1 MRRLAILLLLLGAM
15 QYVLP
20 LRADVAGT
28 RALMTFGFLILAA
41 VTVGEL
47 AKSVRLPKI
56 VGYLVAGLI
65 FGPHVTGVFDAQA
78 GADLGGISSLPI
90 ALIAFL
96 AGAELQWKE
105 VRDRGKV
112 MLGMLATEL
121 GMSLLAITLTILLLR
136 GLIPAIPGPLD
147 EAFVVALLVA
157 SVLVVHSPAVT
168 LAMLSET
175 QAKGDVART
184 TLGIVLVADVVVVL
198 LFTGTLGLARA
209 VTGVTGVGGPSIGPI
224 AWEIFGAV
232 LLGGILGGLV
242 SLYLRWQTGELFIF
256 AIAVALFG
264 GELARAAH
272 VETLL
277 MLLTA
282 GFVTE
287 NISGGRGHVLRHA
300 MERSAAPLFVVF
312 FALAG
317 AKIVPAQVASLAVVA
332 VPVVLARL
340 AGIRLGARLGA
351 RWAGASQA
359 VHDHAWKGLVSQ
371 AGVAIG
377 LSSIL
382 AAALPGIG
390 EELQVLVLAVIAI
403 NETAGAVLFRRALM
417 AAGEMPPEP
426 RVSSEVA
433 SADVSPVTARADD
446 ETPRPVPG

>member
-15 QYVLP
+15 QYILP

-47 AKSVRLPKI
+47 AKAVHLPKI
-56 VGYLVAGLI
+56 VGYLGAGLI
-65 FGPHVTGVFDAQA
+65 FGPHVTGVFDARA
-78 GADLGGISSLPI
+78 AADLGGISSLAI

-96 AGAELQWKE
+96 AGAELQWSE
-105 VRDRGKV
+105 VRSRGKV
-112 MLGMLATEL
+112 ILGMLGAEL
-121 GMSLLAITLTILLLR
+121 LVSLLAITATVFILR

-147 EAFVVALLVA
+147 EAFVVSLLVA

-175 QAKGDVART
+175 KASGDVART
-184 TLGIVLVADVVVVL
+184 TLGIVLVADVLVVL
-198 LFTGTLGLARA
+198 LFTGTLSLTRA
-209 VTGVTGVGGPSIGPI
+209 VANVAGGAAAPSLGII

-232 LLGGILGGLV
+232 LLGAILGGLV
-242 SLYLRWQTGELFIF
+242 SLYLRWHTGELFIF

-282 GFVTE
+282 GFVME
-287 NISGGRGHVLRHA
+287 NISSGRGHALRHA

-317 AKIVPAQVASLAVVA
+317 AKIVPAQVASLAFVA

-340 AGIRLGARLGA
+340 AGIRYGARIGA

-359 VHDHAWKGLVSQ
+359 VHDHAWKGLISQ

-377 LSSIL
+377 LSSML
-382 AAALPGIG
+382 AVSLPGVG
-390 EELQVLVLAVIAI
+390 DDLQVLVLSVIAI
-403 NETAGAVLFRRALM
+403 NETAGAVFFRRALI
-417 AAGEMPPEP
+417 AAGEMPAEP
-426 RVSSEVA
+426 RNSTELPHV
-433 SADVSPVTARADD
+433 DVPEVTAKA
-446 ETPRPVPG
+446 